1 MHVITPPR
9 QIPVHFALFALPLFV
24 LTPLMLSDFLGPP
37 GRAVLI
43 LASATAGILAGTI
56 ARRFLARQPRGTAA
70 PPGCCEIP
78 TAILWGLIAWRWHVG
93 DLPTWWLPTA
103 SLYAWFAVT
112 LAVVD
117 FRERRVPDVITLAA
131 YPVFACT
138 LAIAFVGVAAS
149 GNPWQP
155 LVWNAIL
162 GATAFLAVHA
172 TTHLIHP
179 PALGAGDVKLSATL
193 GALLGA
199 VDLIALPL
207 ALTLA
212 AVITLILAAAAP
224 RKLRTRW
231 RSGIPH
237 APGMLA
243 ATGLFVL

>member
-1 MHVITPPR
+1 MHIITPTR
-9 QIPVHFALFALPLFV
+9 QIHVRFALFALPLFV

-56 ARRFLARQPRGTAA
+56 ARRFLARQPRGTTAR
-70 PPGCCEIP
+70 PGCCEIP

-117 FRERRVPDVITLAA
+117 FRERRVPDVITLGG

-138 LAIAFVGVAAS
+138 LALASVGVAAS
-149 GNPWQP
+149 GNPWKP

-172 TTHLIHP
+172 TIHLIHP
-179 PALGAGDVKLSATL
+179 PSLGAGDVKLSAIV

-199 VDLIALPL
+199 VDLIALPF

-212 AVITLILAAAAP
+212 AALTLVLAAAVP